1 MCMEEIGLD
10 LMSGRHWFDH
20 LETMTE
26 AIKKKFQF
34 DKSLFCEIYLS
45 KLRN

>member
-26 AIKKKFQF
+26 AIKKKILILKKFVF
-34 DKSLFCEIYLS
+34 GNLLF
-45 KLRN
+45 

>member
-1 MCMEEIGLD
+1 MEEIGLD

-20 LETMTE
+20 PETMTE
-26 AIKKKFQF
+26 AIKKKKIQF